1 MTVDLT
7 GKRLLLLGG
16 AYNTKD
22 IREYADKNGVVLIAV
37 GNNPNHP
44 TFQIADETYNANVTC
59 ADDLIKVIEDYH
71 IDGVFPGGNE
81 DIISILFDVVEKTGV
96 HFYANR
102 EQWDITG
109 NKRAFKTIAAE
120 AGLPVV
126 PEFALS
132 AEPTR
137 EELDAIEYP
146 VVIKPIDGMGSR
158 GVFLCQNEQ
167 ELLAA
172 QKEAVKFSRSKTL
185 MVEKFMSGFITV
197 FYMTVI
203 DGKIHIASM
212 TDKYAKPSPD
222 GGPIMPTIAQV
233 YLYPSNHLQDCI
245 DRYFPAMENLL
256 RLLKIENGV
265 VGIQGFCDGKDI
277 VFTEMGYRL
286 GGTSQQNYTKALYG
300 NSNMFLIMN
309 YALTGKMTDEPY
321 SENPYFQKPCATV
334 QLINKGGTVA
344 KEEGV
349 EIVKNMPEV
358 VSFEHHHKVGS
369 HIPVVDN
376 VSMVHFR
383 IFLVGEDMDHLKRTI
398 RKIQQTIRVTDANG
412 NSMLDDDFDI
422 ERLGKQ

>member
-1 MTVDLT
+1 MDLK

-22 IREYADKNGVVLIAV
+22 IKEYAEKNGVVLIAV

-44 TFQIADETYNANVTC
+44 TFKIADETYDANVRS
-59 ADDLIKVIEDYH
+59 AEDLIKIIKDYK

-81 DIISILFDVVEKTGV
+81 DVINILFDVVDETGIK
-96 HFYANR
+96 FYASR
-102 EQWDITG
+102 EQWEITG
-109 NKRAFKTIAAE
+109 QKREFKEVAAK

-126 PEFALS
+126 PEFKLS
-132 AEPTR
+132 AVPTR

-146 VVIKPIDGMGSR
+146 VVIKPVDGMGSQ
-158 GVFLCQNEQ
+158 GVYLCQTEE
-167 ELLAA
+167 ELLEG
-172 QKEAVKFSRSKTL
+172 QKNALEFSRSKTL

-212 TDKYAKPSPD
+212 TDKYSKLSKDD
-222 GGPIMPTIAQV
+222 GPKMPTIAQV
-233 YLYPSNHLQDCI
+233 YLYPSRHLQDCI
-245 DRYFPAMENLL
+245 DRYYPAMENLL
-256 RLLKIENGV
+256 KILKIENGV

-309 YALTGKMTDEPY
+309 YALTGKMTDEEY
-321 SENPYFQKPCATV
+321 FENPYFEKECGTV
-334 QLINKGGTVA
+334 QLISTGGTIA
-344 KEEGV
+344 KEEGID
-349 EIVKNMPEV
+349 IVKAMPEV
-358 VSFEHHHKVGS
+358 VSFEHHYTVGDT
-369 HIPVVDN
+369 IKVVDN
-376 VSMVHFR
+376 VSMVHYR
-383 IFLVGEDMDHLKRTI
+383 IFLVADDLDHLKRTI
-398 RKIQQTIRVTDANG
+398 KTIQKTIKVYDADG
-412 NSMLDDDFDI
+412 NYMLDEDFDV

>member
-1 MTVDLT
+1 MNLK

-44 TFQIADETYNANVTC
+44 TFKIADETYDVNVTN
-59 ADDLIKVIEDYH
+59 AQELIKVVRDYK

-81 DIISILFDVVEKTGV
+81 NVIAILFDVVEETGL
-96 HFYANR
+96 HFYAQR

-109 NKRAFKTIAAE
+109 NKRAFKTVAAK
-120 AGLPVV
+120 AGLPMV

-132 AEPTR
+132 EIPTR

-146 VVIKPIDGMGSR
+146 VVVKPIDGMGSQ
-158 GVFLCQNEQ
+158 GVYLCENEE

-172 QKEAVKFSRSKTL
+172 RKEAVKYSRSKTL
-185 MVEKFMSGFITV
+185 MIEKFMSGFITV

-212 TDKYAKPSPD
+212 TDKYAKPSGD
-222 GGPIMPTIAQV
+222 GKPKMSTIAQV
-233 YLYPSNHLQDCI
+233 YLYPSRHLQDCI
-245 DRYFPAMENLL
+245 DKYYPAMENLL
-256 RLLKIENGV
+256 RILKIENGV

-321 SENPYFQKPCATV
+321 FENPYFDKFCGTV
-334 QLINKGGTVA
+334 QLISKGGTIA
-344 KEEGV
+344 KEEGLDEV
-349 EIVKNMPEV
+349 RAMPEV
-358 VSFEHHHKVGS
+358 VSFEQHYTVGDT
-369 HIPVVDN
+369 IKVVDN
-376 VSMVHFR
+376 VSMVHYR
-383 IFLVGEDMDHLKRTI
+383 IFLVADTMEHLKKTI
-398 RKIQQTIRVTDANG
+398 QKIQQTIHVTDTMG
-412 NSMLDDDFDI
+412 NAMLDDDFDV
-422 ERLGKQ
+422 ERLGTQ